1 MAGRILVGTSSWA
14 DPGFVKEWYPPGM
27 PAGQRLGWY
36 AERFEAVELNASFY
50 AVPER
55 GTVRRWVEVTPDG
68 FTFDVKLHRLLS
80 RHSAGLDSLP
90 PSLRER
96 ARTTARGRVV
106 LDEGLE
112 LALVQELLDAIEP
125 LESAGK
131 LGALLLQTTPAFK
144 PRRSGRD
151 GSPHDSED
159 AGQGRDGS
167 PHDREHARAR
177 DDLASAE
184 PPRADRLVELEPL
197 VEAVAPRKLALEL
210 RNRHWVEGEQ
220 LSETLAWCSEH
231 GVAFVCVD
239 APPGDHFSIMPA
251 VDAVTRDDLAYV
263 RLHGRDTQ
271 GYLTGK
277 SVAERFGWVYGD
289 EELEEVA
296 GRARG
301 LADQAAEVH
310 VLFNNNRD
318 DDAPSAARRFRAL
331 LGQDPG
337 PPPDDGQLKLG

>member
-1 MAGRILVGTSSWA
+1 MSGRIRVGTSSWA
-14 DPGFVKEWYPPGM
+14 DPGFIKEWYPPKL

-36 AERFEAVELNASFY
+36 AERFDTVELNASFY

-55 GTVRRWVEVTPDG
+55 DTVRRWVDVTPDG

-80 RHSAGLDSLP
+80 RHSAGVDSLP
-90 PSLRER
+90 PDLRER
-96 ARTTARGRVV
+96 ARTTQRGRVV

-112 LALVQELLDAIEP
+112 EALIGELLDAIEP
-125 LESAGK
+125 LETAGK
-131 LGALLLQTTPAFK
+131 LGSLLLQTTPAFK
-144 PRRSGRD
+144 PRKPDRD
-151 GSPHDSED
+151 GGSGADRSRRTAGPGAADAVED
-159 AGQGRDGS
+159 
-167 PHDREHARAR
+167 
-177 DDLASAE
+177 E
-184 PPRADRLVELEPL
+184 PPSANRLVELEPL
-197 VEAVAPRKLALEL
+197 VAAVAPRKLALEL

-220 LSETLAWCSEH
+220 LAETLAWCSEH
-231 GVAFVCVD
+231 EVAFVCVD

-263 RLHGRDTQ
+263 RLHGRDTH

-277 SVAERFGWVYGD
+277 SVADRFGWVYGD

-296 GRARG
+296 GRVRA

-337 PPPDDGQLKLG
+337 PPPDDGQLKLA

>member
-14 DPGFVKEWYPPGM
+14 DPGFIKEWYPPKM

-55 GTVRRWVEVTPDG
+55 DTVRRWVDVTPDG

-80 RHSAGLDSLP
+80 RHSASLDSLP

-96 ARTTARGRVV
+96 ARTTPRGRVV
-106 LDEGLE
+106 LEEGLE
-112 LALVQELLDAIEP
+112 LALVEELLDAIEP
-125 LESAGK
+125 LETAGK

-144 PRRSGRD
+144 PRRRDEADAKGRSRGD
-151 GSPHDSED
+151 RSDLDDESP
-159 AGQGRDGS
+159 G
-167 PHDREHARAR
+167 PN
-177 DDLASAE
+177 
-184 PPRADRLVELEPL
+184 RLVELEPL
-197 VEAVAPRKLALEL
+197 VAAVAPRKLALEL

-263 RLHGRDTQ
+263 RLHGRDTH

-277 SVAERFGWVYGD
+277 TVAERFGWVYGN

-296 GRARG
+296 GRVRN

-337 PPPDDGQLKLG
+337 PPPDDGQLRLA

>member
-1 MAGRILVGTSSWA
+1 MAGRIVVGTSSWA
-14 DPGFVKEWYPPGM
+14 DPGFIKEWYPAGM
-27 PAGQRLGWY
+27 PAGQRLPWY

-50 AVPER
+50 AVPDRE
-55 GTVRRWVEVTPDG
+55 TVRRWVDVTPEG

-80 RHSAGLDSLP
+80 RHSAPLDSLP
-90 PSLRER
+90 PNLRER
-96 ARTTARGRVV
+96 AKTTPRGRVV
-106 LDEGLE
+106 LDPGIEQAVTE
-112 LALVQELLDAIEP
+112 ELLYAIEP
-125 LESAGK
+125 LEQAGK
-131 LGALLLQTTPAFK
+131 LGALLLQCTPAFK
-144 PRRSGRD
+144 PSRN
-151 GSPHDSED
+151 
-159 AGQGRDGS
+159 
-167 PHDREHARAR
+167 
-177 DDLASAE
+177 
-184 PPRADRLVELEPL
+184 RLEELEAL
-197 VEAVAPRKLALEL
+197 VGLVAPRTVALEL
-210 RNRHWVEGEQ
+210 RNRHWVEDEQ

-251 VDAVTRDDLAYV
+251 VDAVTRDDLAYF
-263 RLHGRDTQ
+263 RIHGRDTH

-289 EELEEVA
+289 DELEEVA
-296 GRARG
+296 GRIRG

-337 PPPDDGQLKLG
+337 PPPDDGQLRLS

>member
-14 DPGFVKEWYPPGM
+14 DPGFVKDWYPPKL
-27 PAGQRLGWY
+27 PAGQRLPWY
-36 AERFEAVELNASFY
+36 AERFEGVELNASFY

-55 GTVRRWVEVTPDG
+55 DTVRRWVDVTPDG

-80 RHSAGLDSLP
+80 RHSASLDSLP

-96 ARTTARGRVV
+96 ARTTPRGRVV
-106 LDEGLE
+106 LEEGLE
-112 LALVQELLDAIEP
+112 LALVEELLDAIEP
-125 LESAGK
+125 LETAGK
-131 LGALLLQTTPAFK
+131 LGALLLQVTPAFK
-144 PRRSGRD
+144 PARRGD
-151 GSPHDSED
+151 GPD
-159 AGQGRDGS
+159 
-167 PHDREHARAR
+167 
-177 DDLASAE
+177 AE
-184 PPRADRLVELEPL
+184 PDPDRLTELEPL
-197 VEAVAPRKLALEL
+197 VEAIAPRRLALEL

-231 GVAFVCVD
+231 EVAFVCVD

-263 RLHGRDTQ
+263 RLHGRDTH

-296 GRARG
+296 ARVHG
-301 LADQAAEVH
+301 LAEQAAEVH

-337 PPPDDGQLKLG
+337 PPPDDGQLRLS

>member
-1 MAGRILVGTSSWA
+1 MAGRVLVGTSSWA
-14 DPGFVKEWYPPGM
+14 DPGFIKDWYPAKM

-55 GTVRRWVEVTPDG
+55 DTVRRWVDVTPDG

-90 PSLRER
+90 PDLRDR
-96 ARTTARGRVV
+96 ARTTPRGRVV

-112 LALVQELLDAIEP
+112 LALIGELLDAIEP

-144 PRRSGRD
+144 PRRSETNTG
-151 GSPHDSED
+151 GPD
-159 AGQGRDGS
+159 AG
-167 PHDREHARAR
+167 
-177 DDLASAE
+177 E
-184 PPRADRLVELEPL
+184 PVDPNRLVELEPL

-220 LSETLAWCSEH
+220 LAATLAWCSEH
-231 GVAFVCVD
+231 DVAFVCVD
-239 APPGDHFSIMPA
+239 TPPGDHFSIMPT

-263 RLHGRDTQ
+263 RLHGRDTH

-277 SVAERFGWVYGD
+277 SVAERFGWIYGD

-296 GRARG
+296 TRVHG

-337 PPPDDGQLKLG
+337 PPPDDGQLRLS

>member
-1 MAGRILVGTSSWA
+1 MTGRILVGTSSWA
-14 DPGFVKEWYPPGM
+14 DPGFIKDWYPPKM

-55 GTVRRWVEVTPDG
+55 DTVRRWVDVTPDR

-90 PSLRER
+90 PSLREQ
-96 ARTTARGRVV
+96 ARTTPRGRVV

-112 LALVQELLDAIEP
+112 EALIRELLDAIEP
-125 LESAGK
+125 LETAGK
-131 LGALLLQTTPAFK
+131 LGSLLLQTTPAFK
-144 PRRSGRD
+144 PRPPEKD
-151 GSPHDSED
+151 GGSDPD
-159 AGQGRDGS
+159 AEQ
-167 PHDREHARAR
+167 P
-177 DDLASAE
+177 SAN
-184 PPRADRLVELEPL
+184 RLVELEPL
-197 VEAVAPRKLALEL
+197 VAAVAPRKLALEL

-220 LSETLAWCSEH
+220 LAETLAWCSEH
-231 GVAFVCVD
+231 DVAFVCVD

-263 RLHGRDTQ
+263 RLHGRDTH
-271 GYLTGK
+271 GYITGK
-277 SVAERFGWVYGD
+277 SVAERFGWIYGD

-296 GRARG
+296 GRVRN

-337 PPPDDGQLKLG
+337 PPPDDGQLRLA

>member
-14 DPGFVKEWYPPGM
+14 DPGFIKEWYPPKL

-55 GTVRRWVEVTPDG
+55 DTVRRWVEVTPDE

-80 RHSAGLDSLP
+80 RHSAGPDSLP

-96 ARTTARGRVV
+96 ARTTPRGRVV
-106 LDEGLE
+106 LDEELE
-112 LALVQELLDAIEP
+112 DALIGELLDAIEP

-131 LGALLLQTTPAFK
+131 LGALLLQTTPAFR
-144 PRRSGRD
+144 PRRPGHEGGSRGDGRD
-151 GSPHDSED
+151 RPDDPPAED
-159 AGQGRDGS
+159 QPA
-167 PHDREHARAR
+167 
-177 DDLASAE
+177 
-184 PPRADRLVELEPL
+184 ADRLVELEPL
-197 VEAVAPRKLALEL
+197 VAAVAPRKLALEL

-220 LSETLAWCSEH
+220 LSETLAWCSERD
-231 GVAFVCVD
+231 VAFVCVD

-263 RLHGRDTQ
+263 RLHGRDTH

-289 EELEEVA
+289 DELEEVA
-296 GRARG
+296 GRVRN

-337 PPPDDGQLKLG
+337 PPSDDGQLRLS

>member
-1 MAGRILVGTSSWA
+1 MAGRIVVGTSSWA
-14 DPGFVKEWYPPGM
+14 DPGFIKDWYPPKM

-55 GTVRRWVEVTPDG
+55 DTVRRWVDVTPDE

-96 ARTTARGRVV
+96 ARTTPRGRVV

-112 LALVQELLDAIEP
+112 QALIGELLDAIEP
-125 LESAGK
+125 LETAGK

-144 PRRSGRD
+144 PR
-151 GSPHDSED
+151 E
-159 AGQGRDGS
+159 
-167 PHDREHARAR
+167 
-177 DDLASAE
+177 SAN
-184 PPRADRLVELEPL
+184 RLVELEPL
-197 VEAVAPRKLALEL
+197 VEAIGPRKLALEL

-231 GVAFVCVD
+231 DVAFVCVD

-263 RLHGRDTQ
+263 RLHGRDTH

-277 SVAERFGWVYGD
+277 SVAERFGWVYGE

-296 GRARG
+296 TRVHG
-301 LADQAAEVH
+301 LAEQAGEVH

-337 PPPDDGQLKLG
+337 PPPDDGQLRLA

>member
-14 DPGFVKEWYPPGM
+14 DPGFIKEWYPPRL

-55 GTVRRWVEVTPDG
+55 DTARRWVDVTPDG

-96 ARTTARGRVV
+96 ARTTPRGRVV

-112 LALVQELLDAIEP
+112 EELIGELLDAIEP

-144 PRRSGRD
+144 PRRPDHDGRPNGGD
-151 GSPHDSED
+151 DADAED
-159 AGQGRDGS
+159 
-167 PHDREHARAR
+167 P
-177 DDLASAE
+177 SAN
-184 PPRADRLVELEPL
+184 RLVELEPL
-197 VEAVAPRKLALEL
+197 VAAVAPRKLALEL

-220 LSETLAWCSEH
+220 LAETLAWCSEH
-231 GVAFVCVD
+231 DVAFVCVD

-251 VDAVTRDDLAYV
+251 VDAVTCDDLAYV
-263 RLHGRDTQ
+263 RLHGRDTH

-296 GRARG
+296 GRVRA
-301 LADQAAEVH
+301 LADQSAEVH

-337 PPPDDGQLKLG
+337 PPPDDGQLRLA